1 MRADDEQG
9 LKKRTAERL
18 SRLYGEWLYIRGAC
32 VKCLLEHDE
41 KGAAEFIRKQ
51 REVEWKIV
59 AAHAKDIREVAYKF
73 EILRDM
79 LMIESIN
86 RDALQMLTSIEAD
99 LRDL

>member
-1 MRADDEQG
+1 MRADDGG
-9 LKKRTAERL
+9 LRKKAAERL
-18 SRLYGEWLYIRGAC
+18 SRLYGEWLYSRGMS
-32 VKCLLEHDE
+32 VKYLLEHDDRQ
-41 KGAAEFIRKQ
+41 AAEFIRKQ
-51 REVEWKIV
+51 REIEWKIV
-59 AAHAKDIREVAYKF
+59 ATHSQDVREVTYKF